1 MKLFWKNEV
10 IKNKSFNPCIISTPI
25 YRTRK
30 LPSIPDFF
38 APTKAGIPGSNNIN
52 VFKILLLLL
61 VFTSFIHPQRIK
73 DIATISGNNYEQVIG
88 YGLVVGLAGTGDSYR
103 TQFTMQ
109 SITSMLKRFGI
120 TVPQTD
126 VKTRNVAAVMVT
138 ANINSNFK
146 PGAKFDVT
154 VSSMGDATSL
164 LGGTLLLTPLS
175 AIDGNVYAF
184 AQGSM
189 SVGGYDYK
197 TSTGNRVAKNQTLA
211 GRVPQGG
218 VVKEAIVGK
227 LPNDKIVSVYLRMP
241 DLTTSNNVANSINA
255 KFGDSAAISIDASEI
270 KVSVPSERQKNIVGF
285 LAELEVLNVQTDY
298 VAKVVLN
305 ERTGTVV
312 AGSNVM
318 IKPVSITHG
327 SLNITIENYPIVS
340 QPGAFSNGTTAVV
353 NNFIPSVT
361 RDSTNTIAILGASN
375 VQEVASALNSLKVS
389 SEEIIAIFQAL
400 KEAGALIAEL
410 VII

>member
-1 MKLFWKNEV
+1 MK
-10 IKNKSFNPCIISTPI
+10 
-25 YRTRK
+25 
-30 LPSIPDFF
+30 
-38 APTKAGIPGSNNIN
+38 NIN
-52 VFKILLLLL
+52 KIIILLLL
-61 VFTSFIHPQRIK
+61 VSSFIQAQRIK
-73 DIATISGNNYEQVIG
+73 DIAAISGDNSEQVIG

-138 ANINSNFK
+138 ASLNSSYK

-164 LGGTLLLTPLS
+164 LGGTLLMTPLS
-175 AIDGNVYAF
+175 GINGEVYAF
-184 AQGSM
+184 AQGPLSI
-189 SVGGYDYK
+189 GGYDYG
-197 TSTGNRVAKNQTLA
+197 TSTGNRVSKNHSLA

-218 VVKEAIVGK
+218 IMKLALETEMVV
-227 LPNDKIVSVYLRMP
+227 DRQVSVYLRMP
-241 DLTTSNNVANSINA
+241 DLTTSSNVAKSINT
-255 KFGDSAAISIDASEI
+255 KFGDSAATSIDASEI
-270 KVSVPSERQKNIVGF
+270 RVNIPTDRQTNVVGF
-285 LAELEVLNVQTDY
+285 LAELEALTVQTDY

-312 AGSNVM
+312 AGTNVQ

-340 QPGAFSNGTTAVV
+340 QPGPFSNGTTAVV
-353 NNFIPSVT
+353 NNLIPYAQQ
-361 RDSTNTIAILGASN
+361 DSTNTIAISGASN
-375 VQEVASALNSLKVS
+375 VQEVASALNSLKVTPK
-389 SEEIIAIFQAL
+389 EIIAIFQAL

>member
-1 MKLFWKNEV
+1 MKTINRTIAVFFIL
-10 IKNKSFNPCIISTPI
+10 SSLI
-25 YRTRK
+25 Y
-30 LPSIPDFF
+30 S
-38 APTKAGIPGSNNIN
+38 
-52 VFKILLLLL
+52 
-61 VFTSFIHPQRIK
+61 QRIK
-73 DIATISGNNYEQVIG
+73 DIATISGDNAEQVIG
-88 YGLVVGLAGTGDSYR
+88 YGLVVGLSGTGDSYR

-138 ANINSNFK
+138 ANLNANFK

-175 AIDGNVYAF
+175 GIAGEVYAF
-184 AQGSM
+184 AQGSV
-189 SVGGYDYK
+189 SIGGYDFN
-197 TSTGNRVAKNQTLA
+197 TSTGNRISKNHSLA

-218 VVKEAIVGK
+218 VMKESIENELV
-227 LPNDKIVSVYLRMP
+227 LDQQVSVYLRMP
-241 DLTTSNNVANSINA
+241 DLTTSNNVAKSINT
-255 KFGDSAAISIDASEI
+255 KFGDSTAISIDASEI
-270 KVSVPSERQKNIVGF
+270 RVKVPTDRQTNIVNF
-285 LAELEVLNVQTDY
+285 LAELEVLSVETDY

-312 AGSNVM
+312 AGTNVQ

-327 SLNITIENYPIVS
+327 SLNIRIENYPIVS

-353 NNFIPSVT
+353 NNLIPYAT
-361 RDSTNTIAILGASN
+361 QDSTNTIAISGASN

-389 SEEIIAIFQAL
+389 PKEIISIFQAL

>member
-1 MKLFWKNEV
+1 MKCCNQIIIALF
-10 IKNKSFNPCIISTPI
+10 
-25 YRTRK
+25 
-30 LPSIPDFF
+30 
-38 APTKAGIPGSNNIN
+38 
-52 VFKILLLLL
+52 LLS
-61 VFTSFIHPQRIK
+61 SFIYSQRIK
-73 DIATISGNNYEQVIG
+73 DIATISGDNSEQVIG

-138 ANINSNFK
+138 ANLNSNYK
-146 PGAKFDVT
+146 TGAKFDVT

-175 AIDGNVYAF
+175 SIAGEVYAF
-184 AQGSM
+184 AQGPLSI
-189 SVGGYDYK
+189 GGYDYN
-197 TSTGNRVAKNQTLA
+197 TASGNRVAKNHSLA

-218 VVKEAIVGK
+218 VMKESLENEIVV
-227 LPNDKIVSVYLRMP
+227 DQQISVYLRMP
-241 DLTTSNNVANSINA
+241 DLTTSNNVAKSINA
-255 KFGDSAAISIDASEI
+255 QFGDSAAIPIDASEI
-270 KVSVPSERQKNIVGF
+270 RVNIPTDRQTNVVNF
-285 LAELEVLNVQTDY
+285 LAELEVLNVETDY
-298 VAKVVLN
+298 SAKVVLN

-312 AGSNVM
+312 AGTNVQ

-340 QPGAFSNGTTAVV
+340 QPEAFSYGKTAVV
-353 NNFIPSVT
+353 NNYVPYAWQ
-361 RDSTNTIAILGASN
+361 DSTNTIAITGASN
-375 VQEVASALNSLKVS
+375 VQEVASALNSLKVTPK
-389 SEEIIAIFQAL
+389 EIIAIFQAL